1 VINQKLDGRKV
12 SALKFWGL
20 VEDAAGKLT
29 LSPRG
34 RLVAADNGARRR
46 GRFASPR
53 GHTAL
58 RIGDCARRRAQRD
71 DHAGVRHHRPL
82 AA

>member
-34 RLVAADNGARRR
+34 RLVAADNGAQKAR
-46 GRFASPR
+46 
-53 GHTAL
+53 AL
-58 RIGDCARRRAQRD
+58 RESSRP
-71 DHAGVRHHRPL
+71 HRPTHR
-82 AA
+82 

>member
-1 VINQKLDGRKV
+1 LAGASPSEVINQKLDGRKV

-34 RLVAADNGARRR
+34 RLVAADNGAQKAR
-46 GRFASPR
+46 
-53 GHTAL
+53 AL
-58 RIGDCARRRAQRD
+58 RVSSRP
-71 DHAGVRHHRPL
+71 HRPTHR
-82 AA
+82 